1 LSTCCI
7 EDSALNNKSDI
18 YKLWTEYMR
27 KLHLGQSM
35 DIFWHREMTVIP
47 GVDEY
52 YTMCALKTGGLA
64 RFAAELGALA
74 AGAPQGTARYI
85 GEGSEK
91 LGVGFQILDDVKNL
105 TGGISGKR
113 RGDDIVE
120 GKKSLPVL
128 LYLNKNPAK
137 KNIIINAFN
146 EAGRNGITAPEVEEL
161 IDLLSSSGALNE
173 AEETARNYIDE
184 ARMILTANG
193 SHALLAGLIDLI
205 S

>member
-35 DIFWHREMTVIP
+35 DIFWHRAMAVIP

-52 YTMCALKTGGLA
+52 YTMCALKTGCLA

-74 AGAPQGTARYI
+74 AGAPRETARYI
-85 GEGSEK
+85 GEGAEK

-105 TGGISGKR
+105 TGDISGKR

-137 KNIIINAFN
+137 KNIVINAFN
-146 EAGRNGITAPEVEEL
+146 EAGRNGITVPEVEEL
-161 IDLLSSSGALNE
+161 IELLSSSGVLNE

-184 ARMILTANG
+184 TRMILTANG
-193 SHALLAGLIDLI
+193 NHVLLAGLIDLI